1 MHSSQIDVSYF
12 AAGIVAHMAS
22 CCDGKKEEEEED
34 GVGEG
39 ESERGAGGSDEGG
52 EQKEAPREK
61 EGEAAAARSAKEGL
75 MRDLVV
81 IVSRW
86 ENPKDEMVAYRSFR
100 PFLPL
105 LSVRQEFAV
114 QLWAIWAIH
123 QVCSKNRELSTFQ
136 TSGVFP

>member
-22 CCDGKKEEEEED
+22 CCDGKEDEEEED
-34 GVGEG
+34 DVGEG
-39 ESERGAGGSDEGG
+39 ASERGAGGSDEGG

-61 EGEAAAARSAKEGL
+61 EGEAAARSAKEGL